1 MDTAHGPIDFVL
13 IEFPT
18 DRLTGEA
25 APALVDLVERGVIR
39 LLDLLVISK
48 GADGS
53 VEGLELTDPTSA
65 GGSFEYFAGAQTG
78 LLGDDDV
85 AEAAAAMEPGTVAA
99 LIVYENLWAAPFVQ
113 AVRNSGGELIASARI
128 PADDVIAA
136 IDALEALEPAS
147 SS

>member
-1 MDTAHGPIDFVL
+1 MVTAHGPIDFVL

-25 APALVDLVERGVIR
+25 GPALVDLVEREVIR

-53 VEGLELTDPTSA
+53 VEGIELTDPLSA
-65 GGSFEYFAGAQTG
+65 GGGFEYFAGAQTG
-78 LLGDDDV
+78 LLGDEDV

-99 LIVYENLWAAPFVQ
+99 LIVYENLWAAPFVS

-128 PADDVIAA
+128 PATDVIAA
-136 IDALEALEPAS
+136 LDALESLESATS
-147 SS
+147 S